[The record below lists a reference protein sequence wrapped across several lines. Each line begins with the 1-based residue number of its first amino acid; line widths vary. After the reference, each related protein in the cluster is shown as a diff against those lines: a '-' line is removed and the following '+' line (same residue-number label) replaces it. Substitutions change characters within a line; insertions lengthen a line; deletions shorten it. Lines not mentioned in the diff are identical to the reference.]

1 MVETLREIIFQYA
14 LPILI
19 VLIGM
24 YMAAK
29 TNLLKDISQVDPKP
43 YSFARSQLF
52 WWTLIIIC
60 CFSISYGSTGEMP
73 ELSKSCLVLL
83 GISLGTTTTARI
95 IDNNEINNSAV
106 HRYQDE
112 KGKKGKGFL
121 YNILSDENG
130 VSIHRFQA
138 LVFNVIFGLMFIVEF
153 ASDSETFIDF
163 SNVELGLMGISSAAY
178 VGLKM
183 NENKSNA

>member
-1 MVETLREIIFQYA
+1 MLDTLREVVFQYL

-19 VLIGM
+19 ILVGL

-29 TNLLKDISQVDPKP
+29 TNLLKDISDLTPKP

-52 WWTLIIIC
+52 WWSLIIVC
-60 CFSISYGSTGEMP
+60 CFSISYGSTGTMP
-73 ELSKSCLVLL
+73 ELSASCLILL

-95 IDNNEINNSAV
+95 IDNNEINSKIV
-106 HRYQDE
+106 RYQNELD
-112 KGKKGKGFL
+112 KKGKGFL

-138 LVFNVIFGLMFIVEF
+138 LVFNIIFGLMFIVEF
-153 ASDSETFIDF
+153 ASDNTTFINF
-163 SNVELGLMGISSAAY
+163 SNVELSLMGISSAAY

-183 NENKSNA
+183 NENK